1 MQVLSEVRGESPLR
15 IKPEAIRYLSSL
27 SHFHAASDE
36 SLIRLA
42 RRRTRLNVPD
52 RWVAIALI
60 LGNNI
65 PIPAGGQGRPRWQ
78 IGHAT
83 DTATLTAL
91 RLIEGGRGQG

>member
-1 MQVLSEVRGESPLR
+1 MLMQSEVRGESPLR

-27 SHFHAASDE
+27 SQFHAASDE
-36 SLIRLA
+36 SLMRLA
-42 RRRTRLNVPD
+42 RRRTRLNIPD

-78 IGHAT
+78 TRQASH
-83 DTATLTAL
+83 TATPTAL
-91 RLIEGGRGQG
+91 GLIQGKS